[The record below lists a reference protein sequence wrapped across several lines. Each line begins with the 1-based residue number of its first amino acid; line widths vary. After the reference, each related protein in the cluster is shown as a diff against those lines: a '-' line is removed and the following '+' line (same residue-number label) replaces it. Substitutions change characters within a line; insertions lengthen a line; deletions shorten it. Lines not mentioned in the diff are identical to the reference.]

1 MGYDDGYVVGG
12 SGMTGSTLL
21 YSVVGSE
28 LFVGRAVMCIYCHSE
43 CSGSRGSADSK
54 IDKDILLILILSQA
68 LTILTKCAK
77 RRRLRNR
84 RRFHF

>member
-1 MGYDDGYVVGG
+1 MDYDDGYVVGG
-12 SGMTGSTLL
+12 SGMSGSFLL

-43 CSGSRGSADSK
+43 CSGTCGSADSK

-68 LTILTKCAK
+68 F
-77 RRRLRNR
+77 NN
-84 RRFHF
+84 FD

>member
-1 MGYDDGYVVGG
+1 MGYDGGYVVGG
-12 SGMTGSTLL
+12 SGMSGSTLL

-68 LTILTKCAK
+68 F
-77 RRRLRNR
+77 NN
-84 RRFHF
+84 FD